1 MWRLPPASNE
11 FKSIFIVSDF
21 LRILMAFFIVK
32 NMLLLVELNVE
43 MKGKIGLPIRYFR
56 ACKNSVGIVL
66 AFLIATFIIIHLS
79 YFWFLKTVVNSTK
92 VARVVKLK
100 LAFTD

>member
-56 ACKNSVGIVL
+56 ACKNSNIYHYSS
-66 AFLIATFIIIHLS
+66 IILLVS
-79 YFWFLKTVVNSTK
+79 QDSC
-92 VARVVKLK
+92 
-100 LAFTD
+100 